1 MCNRNNHS
9 WNGWPKMTFPRK
21 NFLLSHLSNSN
32 VVSSVEMQTD
42 HLWWFTPLLQYFL
55 KSYWA
60 LFIFYFFCIY
70 HSCPCHEA
78 KLQTPP
84 CNWYIIASLLR
95 HFSSSA
101 PLDPLPVS
109 LDVESSGH
117 NGLALEKHRGV
128 CNYTRLWLPLV
139 WSGLFNSHYMETLLG
154 PLFNGPLAQFSF
166 APQPAAA
173 IKLTKDWA
181 STYRSSGPFS
191 DRCWS
196 IDRVVVHTAWL
207 HTHIQLHHTAVLSFN
222 SLYSRT
228 LFVSWEEKR
237 RRREQTSFI
246 YLSEVL

>member
-1 MCNRNNHS
+1 MEWLTKENHWWLFQKWIS
-9 WNGWPKMTFPRK
+9 CQHFHPRVWVLK
-21 NFLLSHLSNSN
+21 CKWLTCDGSRCYFST
-32 VVSSVEMQTD
+32 SSS
-42 HLWWFTPLLQYFL
+42 LIG
-55 KSYWA
+55 
-60 LFIFYFFCIY
+60 LFIY

-109 LDVESSGH
+109 LDAESSGH

-154 PLFNGPLAQFSF
+154 PLFNGPLAQFLF

-173 IKLTKDWA
+173 I
-181 STYRSSGPFS
+181 SSQKTGLQP
-191 DRCWS
+191 
-196 IDRVVVHTAWL
+196 TAP
-207 HTHIQLHHTAVLSFN
+207 QVLSLTGADR
-222 SLYSRT
+222 ST
-228 LFVSWEEKR
+228 G
-237 RRREQTSFI
+237 
-246 YLSEVL
+246 